1 MSWLF
6 TLGNMSEKN
15 KTAPE
20 TGREADVFGIIPA
33 LIEVHRSWMERPQE
47 FARMRMDLMV
57 RLEEAAREEI
67 ARLLPADSSPQDQED
82 GAVSFLDMMKTG
94 GQLARK
100 YHAIHQKWLKEFIE
114 QAQGMEERE
123 RQRALFWTRQLINA
137 CSPANFFWTNP
148 GALQRFMDSSGE
160 SLMRGVQ
167 RFHEDLQ
174 LGNFLLRLTDDTAW
188 KIGENIAATPGRVV
202 FRNELMELIQYEPA
216 TKKTLAVPVVF
227 IQPWINKFYIFDL
240 NPPMSFV
247 GYLRDRGFTV
257 FIISWKNPTSMMR
270 RVTFEDYMLQGALK
284 AIEAARDICRCDAV
298 HAAGYCIGGTALA
311 ALMAWFNRQRSKRKK
326 AVPVS
331 DWTLFSTLVD
341 FSEPGDLGFFITEKS
356 VAAVEELMEENG
368 YLSEKYIEM
377 AFRMLGSDS
386 LIWRNF
392 VQTCLFGAAPPKS
405 DVLFW
410 NSDSTRLPEAM
421 CAFYLRDLYL
431 NNRLAEKDG
440 LVLGGR
446 SIDLGCIEQPLYVV
460 GTQLDHI
467 CPWKSTFKTCSLV
480 GGPVRYVL
488 SSEGHITGIVNP
500 PSETSRRRYWAGD
513 AAGERDPESWL
524 SRQEEGRG
532 SWWED
537 WAAWLSVRSAGERRT
552 PSMGSRKYPPLEK
565 APGSYVMER

>member
-1 MSWLF
+1 
-6 TLGNMSEKN
+6 LGNMSEKN
-15 KTAPE
+15 KTVTEA
-20 TGREADVFGIIPA
+20 GKEADIFGILPA
-33 LIEVHRSWMERPQE
+33 LSEVHRSWMERPRE
-47 FARMRMDLMV
+47 FERMRMDLIV
-57 RLEEAAREEI
+57 RLEEAALEEI
-67 ARLLPADSSPQDQED
+67 ARFLPADSSPQDQDE
-82 GAVSFLDMMKTG
+82 GAVSFLDMLKTG
-94 GQLARK
+94 AQLARK
-100 YHAIHQKWLKEFIE
+100 YHAIHQKWLKELIE

-123 RQRALFWTRQLINA
+123 RQRALFWVRQAIGA

-160 SLMRGVQ
+160 SLMRGFQ

-174 LGNFLLRLTDDTAW
+174 LGNFLLRLTDDTVW

-216 TKKTLAVPVVF
+216 TRKTQTVPIVF

-240 NPPMSFV
+240 NPSMSFV

-257 FIISWKNPTSMMR
+257 FIISWKNPISMMR
-270 RVTFEDYMLQGALK
+270 HVTFEDYMMRGALK
-284 AIEAARDICRCDAV
+284 AIDAARAICRSGTV
-298 HAAGYCIGGTALA
+298 HAAGYCIGGTVLA
-311 ALMAWFNRQRSKRKK
+311 ALMAWFNEERSKKK
-326 AVPVS
+326 KSVPVT

-341 FSEPGDLGFFITEKS
+341 SSEPGDLGFFITEKS
-356 VAAVEELMEENG
+356 VVAIEDIMEENG

-377 AFRMLGSDS
+377 VFRMLGSDS

-392 VQTCLFGAAPPKS
+392 VQTCLFGMAPPKS
-405 DVLFW
+405 DILFW

-421 CAFYLRDLYL
+421 CVFYLRELYL
-431 NNRLAEKDG
+431 NNRLAEKDR

-446 SIDLGCIEQPLYVV
+446 PIDLGCIEQPLYVV

-500 PSETSRRRYWAGD
+500 PSETSRRRYWVGD
-513 AAGERDPESWL
+513 AAGERDPEDWL
-524 SRQEEGRG
+524 RRREESRG

-537 WAAWLSVRSAGERRT
+537 WVTWLSGRGKGERRP
-552 PSMGSRKYPPLEK
+552 PSMGSRKFPPLEK

>member
-1 MSWLF
+1 LA
-6 TLGNMSEKN
+6 TMSEKN
-15 KTAPE
+15 RVPAE
-20 TGREADVFGIIPA
+20 TGKEADIFGVLPA
-33 LIEVHRSWMERPQE
+33 LNDVFRSWMERPQE
-47 FARMRMDLMV
+47 FERMRMDLMV
-57 RLEEAAREEI
+57 RLEEAALEEI
-67 ARLLPADSSPQDQED
+67 ARYLPADAVPQDQPDRE
-82 GAVSFLDMMKTG
+82 VSFLDMVKTG
-94 GQLARK
+94 AQLARK
-100 YHAIHQKWLKEFIE
+100 YHAIHQKWLKELIE
-114 QAQGMEERE
+114 QAQGMKERE
-123 RQRALFWTRQLINA
+123 RQRALFWVRQTISA

-148 GALQRFMDSSGE
+148 GALQRFLDSSGE
-160 SLMRGVQ
+160 SLLRGFQ

-174 LGNFLLRLTDDTAW
+174 LGHFLLRLTDDTVW

-202 FRNELMELIQYEPA
+202 FRNELMELIQYEPSTA
-216 TKKTLAVPVVF
+216 KTRTVPIVF

-270 RVTFEDYMLQGALK
+270 NVTFEDYMLKGALK
-284 AIEAARDICRCDAV
+284 AIETARAICRSGTV
-298 HAAGYCIGGTALA
+298 HAAGYCIGGTVLA
-311 ALMAWFNRQRSKRKK
+311 ALMAWLNRNRPGKK
-326 AVPVS
+326 TFPVA

-341 FSEPGDLGFFITEKS
+341 FSEPGDLGFFITERS
-356 VAAVEELMEENG
+356 VDAIEGMMEENG

-392 VQTCLFGAAPPKS
+392 VQTCLFGMDPPKS
-405 DVLFW
+405 DILFW

-421 CAFYLRDLYL
+421 CTFYLRELYL
-431 NNRLAEKDG
+431 KNRLAEKDD
-440 LVLGGR
+440 LVLVGR
-446 SIDLGCIEQPLYVV
+446 SIDLGCIEQPLYTV

-513 AAGERDPESWL
+513 GRGERDPEDWL
-524 SRQEEGRG
+524 SRQTEGRG

-537 WAAWLSVRSAGERRT
+537 WIEWLSRRDKGERRP

-565 APGSYVMER
+565 APGTYVMER